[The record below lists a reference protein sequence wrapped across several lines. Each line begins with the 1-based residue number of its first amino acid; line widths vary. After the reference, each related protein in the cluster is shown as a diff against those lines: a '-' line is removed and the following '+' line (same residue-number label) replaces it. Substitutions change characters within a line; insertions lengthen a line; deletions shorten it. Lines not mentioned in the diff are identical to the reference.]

1 MLLLKN
7 QPLLAGML
15 ALSLSAC
22 ATSPDSVNK
31 IPEMP
36 VVTKVPTGT
45 PEEQLTQAL
54 QETAPEIYQV
64 RRGDTLWDIAARYL
78 KDPWLWP
85 QLWQANPQLAN
96 PHLIYPGDI
105 LHLIRVE
112 GVPQVVRASQNGA
125 AQASASR
132 AGQKEVVRLSPE
144 IREIPLEEAIPT
156 IPLRVIGGFLSQSR
170 VIDASRLKQ
179 AAYVVGV
186 EENKVVA
193 GAGDAIF
200 VRGDLDVQQKNYG
213 IYRHEIVYRDL
224 KTQEILGHE
233 ASYLG
238 RAQLET
244 YAQPLSTLRLNRS
257 RLEVRASDVVLPGDE
272 QDVLSSFT
280 PKAPTQE
287 VTGQIIHVLDG
298 VSQIGRHSVVVI
310 DKGKSSQL
318 ETGDTLLILQNIG
331 KAKDPKTGELL
342 ALPPSR
348 AGVLMVFRVFEQV
361 SYAIVMQATRPLDV
375 GDYIASP

>member
-22 ATSPDSVNK
+22 ATSPDAVTK
-31 IPEMP
+31 TPEMP
-36 VVTKVPTGT
+36 IVTKAPTGT
-45 PEEQLTQAL
+45 PEEELTQAL

-85 QLWQANPQLAN
+85 QLWHANPQLVN

-112 GVPQVVRASQNGA
+112 GVPQVVRAVHQGR
-125 AQASASR
+125 AQPQR
-132 AGQKEVVRLSPE
+132 AGQKDVVRLSPT
-144 IREIPLEEAIPT
+144 IREIPIEEAIPT

-170 VIDASRLKQ
+170 VIDSARLKQ

-224 KTQEILGHE
+224 QTQEVLGHE

-238 RAQLET
+238 RAQLEA

-310 DKGKSSQL
+310 DQGKNAQL

-331 KAKDPKTGELL
+331 KAKDPKTGEVL